1 MAELAKAGDFCP
13 NPACSDHEEI
23 GGEIIRHGRARAGVQ
38 RYNCLICGRTFT
50 ATRGAIFYRRRTAE
64 AEILECLA
72 LLAEGSRI
80 SRVKGRKEDTIA
92 EWLLEA
98 AGHAELVE
106 NALLSEF
113 RISRGQLDGLWSA
126 CEECRAEKKGH
137 AESEAGGQFFRST
150 MMDMDAP
157 PAGGAG
163 FRQI

>member
-13 NPACSDHEEI
+13 NPACSDYEEL
-23 GGEIIRHGRARAGVQ
+23 GGKIIKHGRTRAGVQ
-38 RYNCLICGRTFT
+38 RYKCLICGRTFT
-50 ATRGAIFYRRRTAE
+50 ATRGTIFYRRRTAE

-80 SRVKGRKEDTIA
+80 SSVSRVKGHKEDTAA

-113 RISRGQLDGLWSA
+113 RISRGQLDGLWSYVKNA
-126 CEECRAEKKGH
+126 GRKKKDMRKVRRA
-137 AESEAGGQFFRST
+137 ASSSVR
-150 MMDMDAP
+150 
-157 PAGGAG
+157 
-163 FRQI
+163 R